1 MPLFGD
7 GVVKFK
13 NQDYASLKK
22 QAQSTGN
29 YFVDPEFPAQD
40 KSLFYSSGKLTG
52 VTWKRPKDIC
62 ENPKLFVE
70 GTSSGDVTQGR
81 LGNCWFV
88 AASSCLALY
97 KELCQRVIP
106 SGQEWDENKP
116 DDYSGIFRFQFWRY
130 GQWTEI
136 VIDDQLPTINGELVF
151 IHSQSKNEFWSALL
165 EKAYAKLFG
174 CYETLD
180 GGDLGEALEDFT
192 GGVSEQLTI
201 ADLGV
206 ADNPEEMNVFF
217 ERLKKEVDRKS
228 LLAASIPAAS
238 NEEME
243 ASTAQG
249 LVKGHAYGIT
259 AVKNISLE
267 TGMFSFLNK
276 NKLAMI
282 RLRNPWGQGEWKG
295 AFSDDDPEWQKI
307 PKTERE
313 KMGLVFAEDGEF
325 WMTFEDFCQH
335 YVNLSYCRVVN
346 TSMFSLS
353 KTWHEGLAHSAWK
366 KPNLAGGCLNN
377 KDTFLKN
384 PQFVFSIDE
393 NEEDTMMQIMQKSV
407 RSQTGSGNTTIGFT
421 LLKVEENR
429 HHRIHDYTYQE
440 VIKNTTFRDSRSIF
454 QKMKLDKGRYLII
467 ACTFDKDLE
476 VEFLF
481 RIYTGCANDFKELK
495 HEKPERSFWNCC
507 AKQPVMVTQ
516 IKILKAEGLEKQE
529 RDGGDPY
536 CVIKCEGQQ
545 VYTSVKKDTLNPEW
559 KQAAVFFRKNPLK
572 NPIKVQIWN
581 SNIIKDT
588 YMGKH
593 LFISADECTRS
604 IQTVGLVGRGRQGDQ
619 VRSGKLI
626 VEITQSKTLSAI

>member
-1 MPLFGD
+1 MFAYD
-7 GVVKFK
+7 IIHSRQCAETVVK
-13 NQDYASLKK
+13 DYASLKK

-97 KELCQRVIP
+97 KELCQR
-106 SGQEWDENKP
+106 EWDENKP

-151 IHSQSKNEFWSALL
+151 IHSQSKNEFWR
-165 EKAYAKLFG
+165 
-174 CYETLD
+174 
-180 GGDLGEALEDFT
+180 
-192 GGVSEQLTI
+192 GVSEQLTI

-228 LLAASIPAAS
+228 LLAASIP
-238 NEEME
+238 
-243 ASTAQG
+243 
-249 LVKGHAYGIT
+249 GHAYGIT

-476 VEFLF
+476 
-481 RIYTGCANDFKELK
+481 
-495 HEKPERSFWNCC
+495 
-507 AKQPVMVTQ
+507 PVMVTQ